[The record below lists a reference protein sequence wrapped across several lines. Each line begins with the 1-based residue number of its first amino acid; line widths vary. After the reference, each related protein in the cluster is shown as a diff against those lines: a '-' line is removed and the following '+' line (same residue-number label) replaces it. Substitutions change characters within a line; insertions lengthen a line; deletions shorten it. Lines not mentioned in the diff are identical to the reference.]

1 MYCIFNAKRS
11 SCQCIST
18 LQWPRSLPPTYS
30 EISVW
35 KRILSRIF
43 LINGYHLPHYS
54 SIPTL
59 IGPSHELA
67 NSHYPTHS
75 LQELESMLSP
85 LHQALLGEVMFPQD
99 SGEEIAKSIVTEQCL
114 GASDGSVID
123 NTLASFAVKLC
134 SSSSLKLDDNP
145 NEFSAIGAVDGV
157 SGHI

>member
-1 MYCIFNAKRS
+1 
-11 SCQCIST
+11 
-18 LQWPRSLPPTYS
+18 
-30 EISVW
+30 
-35 KRILSRIF
+35 
-43 LINGYHLPHYS
+43 
-54 SIPTL
+54 
-59 IGPSHELA
+59 
-67 NSHYPTHS
+67 
-75 LQELESMLSP
+75 MLSP

-157 SGHI
+157 SGHISSLRAESRGAISILLLLHIISMKWKHLFSPKTKIYLFFDSLQ